1 MILLL
6 LYTIMLFSTD
16 MNPIGIVEMGLM
28 IRDKSGVDINKTHEK
43 GQIKIMFHIFSPFE
57 HGCCFGQ
64 PDFFPLGA
72 SQDMAWHVL

>member
-1 MILLL
+1 
-6 LYTIMLFSTD
+6 MLFSTD

-43 GQIKIMFHIFSPFE
+43 RPEKDHVSPFQ

-64 PDFFPLGA
+64 PDFFSLGA
-72 SQDMAWHVL
+72 SQDMARHVL